1 MDYRIAQKDIE
12 TLRTAGMTE
21 ADLNHSLKVANK
33 ALEIARRTGAT
44 LDLELVGRG
53 ALFHDLGKTVTHEI
67 SHGRI
72 GAELGAKLGLPQAVT
87 VIMEK
92 HIRGGLTE
100 PEAVELGLPV
110 KDYTLNRLEERIII
124 YADRLVDII
133 HDGIVEIKEEAE
145 AEARFVEILNEYP
158 KYGKNEIT
166 LRRYLGYHEEIQG
179 LINGRIIDAPRLKGM
194 LAKDAI
200 TLLDVRRKADRETA
214 PDMIPGA
221 VWRDPE
227 QVQQWAGEIAKD
239 TQTVIYCARGGSVS
253 QSVTNTLR
261 EKGLAV
267 AYLDGGLKAWTKHG
281 ETLNSSVR

>member
-1 MDYRIAQKDIE
+1 MNYRIEPKDLDL
-12 TLRTAGMTE
+12 LRTAGMTE
-21 ADLNHSLKVANK
+21 ADLDHSLKVANK

-67 SHGRI
+67 NHGRI

-87 VIMEK
+87 AVMEK

-110 KDYTLNRLEERIII
+110 KDYTLHRLEERIII

-133 HDGIVEIKEEAE
+133 HDGIVEIREETEAE
-145 AEARFVEILNEYP
+145 TRFVEILTGYP

-166 LRRYLGYHEEIQG
+166 LKRYLGYHEEIQG
-179 LINGRIIDAPRLKGM
+179 LIAGRIIDAPRLAG
-194 LAKDAI
+194 LLPQGGVI
-200 TLLDVRRKADRETA
+200 LLDVRRKADRDA
-214 PDMIPGA
+214 LPGMIPGA

-227 QVQQWAGEIAKD
+227 QVKQWTEEIAKYAR
-239 TQTVIYCARGGSVS
+239 TVIYCARGGSVS
-253 QSVTNTLR
+253 QSVSHTLR
-261 EKGLAV
+261 EKGVAV
-267 AYLDGGLKAWTKHG
+267 SYLDGGLKAWTDQG
-281 ETLNSSVR
+281 NPLR

>member
-21 ADLNHSLKVANK
+21 SDLDHSLKVANK

-44 LDLELVGRG
+44 LELELVGRG

-100 PEAVELGLPV
+100 PEAIELGLPV
-110 KDYTLNRLEERIII
+110 KDYTLHRLEERIII

-166 LRRYLGYHEEIQG
+166 LKRYLGYHEEIQG
-179 LINGRIIDAPRLKGM
+179 LINGRIIDAPRLKEL
-194 LAKDAI
+194 LASGAVS
-200 TLLDVRRKADRETA
+200 LLDVRRKSDHDAA
-214 PDMIPGA
+214 PGKIPGA
-221 VWRDPE
+221 RWCDPE
-227 QVQQWAGEIAKD
+227 QVDQWRATLPQD
-239 TQTVIYCARGGSVS
+239 SHTVIYCARGGSVS
-253 QSVTNTLR
+253 KAVS
-261 EKGLAV
+261 EKLLVQGVAV
-267 AYLDGGLKAWTKHG
+267 SYLDGGLAAWTG
-281 ETLNSSVR
+281 QGNPVA